1 MKVRSESQVV
11 ALLNRPSGC
20 PIPRLEL
27 RRGGWDPPGPIQ
39 SMVVVSA
46 LPFINLFTKVVN
58 IVAPEFFD
66 NGEPGLEAGEATH
79 TYILIDKL

>member
-1 MKVRSESQVV
+1 MVTVY
-11 ALLNRPSGC
+11 L
-20 PIPRLEL
+20 
-27 RRGGWDPPGPIQ
+27 Q
-39 SMVVVSA
+39 SMVVLSA